1 MSIFICTIYIQET
14 FFYFFYFINYSHPIK
29 NQVNITK
36 MHSSLCL
43 IKHNFIQYNHF
54 LVKVSVFYQTYYFNK
69 IHFIKMHSQ
78 SKKSKQD
85 LNIVTYFLPN
95 VTTLQMISHTNS
107 SQPSISP
114 FLLTVSHTR
123 SQQLKTL
130 ILQVSKY
137 YAKSTISHTRS
148 QQLKT
153 PILQVLRR
161 VELFDVQLVI
171 LQPKLDRKSSST
183 KVP

>member
-1 MSIFICTIYIQET
+1 
-14 FFYFFYFINYSHPIK
+14 
-29 NQVNITK
+29 

-95 VTTLQMISHTNS
+95 VTMQQMISHTNS

-114 FLLTVSHTR
+114 FLLTVSHTH

-130 ILQVSKY
+130 KAFSSASLFGWKTQNLNKTSVKHTT
-137 YAKSTISHTRS
+137 ST
-148 QQLKT
+148 
-153 PILQVLRR
+153 
-161 VELFDVQLVI
+161 
-171 LQPKLDRKSSST
+171 SSFRQI
-183 KVP
+183 PQADEQ